1 MKPERIQLPSQPVI
15 DCQCR
20 RNNRPIGLIP
30 RQGTECRRVAK
41 EPRDVPQIADEC
53 IIDNRMRV
61 IEMEIVVEVIRVCAD
76 HPNQERKADYQ
87 DAATGTCRIRPR
99 GEFIDHCLELSPP
112 GESAYERYL
121 AQSLTIQGCSGK

>member
-1 MKPERIQLPSQPVI
+1 MKPERSQLSPQPVI

-20 RNNRPIGLIP
+20 RDNRPVGLIP

-61 IEMEIVVEVIRVCAD
+61 IEMEIVVEVIRVYTD

-87 DAATGTCRIRPR
+87 DAATDACRIRR
-99 GEFIDHCLELSPP
+99 RDEFTDHCLEPSP
-112 GESAYERYL
+112 S
-121 AQSLTIQGCSGK
+121 